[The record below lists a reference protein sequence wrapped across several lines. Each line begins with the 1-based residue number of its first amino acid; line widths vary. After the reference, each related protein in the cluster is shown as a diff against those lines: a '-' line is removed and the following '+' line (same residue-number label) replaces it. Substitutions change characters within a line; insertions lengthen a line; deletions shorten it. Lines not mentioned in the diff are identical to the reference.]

1 MSEEP
6 QPKAVRST
14 NQQILLEVIQ
24 GVRESLDS
32 FLPVDAGEYYDALQV
47 VAGKI
52 PDHYLTP
59 YYPEGIFTNCKK
71 GWYPLIIRCD
81 EALTTVCPDYKI
93 IVIFELFGFMNYYFE
108 VPESNPEL
116 YERMRGIV
124 RFYESLSRG
133 TDSITGELKAR

>member
-24 GVRESLDS
+24 GVRDSLDS

-81 EALTTVCPDYKI
+81 EELTTVCPDYKI

-108 VPESNPEL
+108 VPEYNPEL

-124 RFYESLSRG
+124 RFYESLSRR